1 MAKRLSAGCALLV
14 LLLLATARAGVAVT
28 RFDTAEIVLRST
40 SSFNAN
46 SGTPNPFTAVDL
58 TARVTA
64 PSGRVYTI
72 DGFFD
77 GDGNGGSVGNIFKV
91 RVYADEPGTW
101 QWTTTSNTAGLQGQ
115 SGTFSCSGT
124 LGGAFGSGPVVENPA
139 RPRTLMYQY
148 GRPVYLLGKFLDT
161 AAPAPIQFSHTMFS
175 EQLTDANR
183 QAMLDRHLGM
193 KLNKIDVYLAN
204 QGDYSAVSTT
214 PWVGSAGSSDR
225 QRFDLARWRMYESWV
240 LKMRAA
246 GVVAQLWFF
255 ADDSSFGDLPDADR
269 QRLIKYGMA
278 RLSGY
283 ANTMFTLALEWQEG
297 WSADEV
303 ATNMSYLQSRNPW
316 ARLVSVHGTEG
327 DFSFPTAA
335 WADYMD
341 TQGGNDAG
349 YASIHAHGL
358 RNRALA
364 VKPLIQEEFGLG
376 SEDTAH
382 RQKAWAAFTAGAA
395 GSGTGSYLAPLATF
409 VAQIPF
415 ERMDPADSLALS
427 GNAYVLA
434 EQGRTYVAYLY
445 NGGTVQL
452 NLAGASGT
460 FSAQWYDP
468 RVGGFLSAGSVTGGA
483 ARSFTAPAGG
493 DWVLYVQQTS
503 TTQPPTP
510 PVPPDPPVPPTPPPS
525 GGTIVS
531 RAQTAV
537 DLVKAIYGSGFVP
550 RRGHRGL
557 RRRPG
562 HSLGGGV
569 HRAALPLWDHDRLR
583 HGPAPLLPR
592 RYLEPGR
599 DRHLPA
605 ARQPRRGL
613 HAATRVRHP
622 LRGRPLLLLGGLLDR
637 AALPPGAH
645 HRLRNQ
651 SGAVLPDLPADRR
664 GAERHAGPAIR
675 HSLRISSPPARPDIR
690 PRGCFILFSPWV
702 PLWRN
707 SVL

>member
-77 GDGNGGSVGNIFKV
+77 GDGSGGSAGNIFKV

-101 QWTTTSNTAGLQGQ
+101 SWTATSNTAGLQGQ
-115 SGTFSCSGT
+115 SGTFACSGT
-124 LGGAFGSGPVVENPA
+124 LAGAFGTGPVVENPA

-175 EQLTDANR
+175 EQLTEANR

-193 KLNKIDVYLAN
+193 KLNKINVYLAN

-246 GVVAQLWFF
+246 GVVTQLWFF

-327 DFSFPTAA
+327 DFSFANSS
-335 WADYMD
+335 WVDYMD

-395 GSGTGSYLAPLATF
+395 GTGTGAYLAPLASF
-409 VAQIPF
+409 VSQVAF

-452 NLAGASGT
+452 NLSGASGT
-460 FSAQWYDP
+460 FGAQWYDP
-468 RVGGFLSAGSVTGGA
+468 RSGGFQSAGSVAGGA

-493 DWVLYVQQTS
+493 DWVLYVQQTG

-510 PVPPDPPVPPTPPPS
+510 PTPPNPPTPPTPPPGDPGS
-525 GGTIVS
+525 IVS

-537 DLVKAIYGSGFVP
+537 SLVKAIYGSGFVP
-550 RRGHRGL
+550 R
-557 RRRPG
+557 PAT
-562 HSLGGGV
+562 GV
-569 HRAALPLWDHDRLR
+569 FADVPATHWAAGFIEQLYRY
-583 HGPAPLLPR
+583 GITAGCATAPLRFCPDASLSRAETATFLLRANHGAGYTP
-592 RYLEPGR
+592 
-599 DRHLPA
+599 PA
-605 ARQPRRGL
+605 ASGTLFSDVPSSYWAASWIEQLFRQGL
-613 HAATRVRHP
+613 TTGCATNPARYCPTSQLTAAE
-622 LRGRPLLLLGGLLDR
+622 LSALLGRQFGT
-637 AALPPGAH
+637 P
-645 HRLRNQ
+645 
-651 SGAVLPDLPADRR
+651 
-664 GAERHAGPAIR
+664 
-675 HSLRISSPPARPDIR
+675 
-690 PRGCFILFSPWV
+690 
-702 PLWRN
+702 
-707 SVL
+707 

>member
-64 PSGRVYTI
+64 PSGRAYTV

-77 GDGNGGSVGNIFKV
+77 GDGNGGAIGNIFKV

-101 QWTTTSNTAGLQGQ
+101 RWTTTSNTAGLQGQ

-124 LGGAFGSGPVVENPA
+124 LTGAFATGPVVDNPA

-148 GRPVYLLGKFLDT
+148 GRPVYLLAKFLDT

-175 EQLTDANR
+175 ERLTDANR

-246 GVVAQLWFF
+246 GVVTQLWFF

-283 ANTMFTLALEWQEG
+283 VNTMFTLALEWQEG
-297 WSADEV
+297 WSTTEV
-303 ATNMSYLQSRNPW
+303 GTNMNYLQSRNPW
-316 ARLVSVHGTEG
+316 ARLASVHGTEG
-327 DFSFPTAA
+327 DFSFATAA

-341 TQGGNDAG
+341 TQGGNDAS
-349 YASIHAHGL
+349 YSSIHAHGL

-376 SEDTAH
+376 SEDTAQ

-395 GSGTGSYLAPLATF
+395 GTGTGAYLAPLATF
-409 VAQIPF
+409 VSQVPF
-415 ERMDPADSLALS
+415 ERMDPADPLALS

-452 NLAGASGT
+452 NLVSASGT

-468 RVGGFLSAGSVTGGA
+468 RTGGFSSAGSVAGGA

-493 DWVLYVQQTS
+493 DWVLYVQQTG
-503 TTQPPTP
+503 TTQPPAP
-510 PVPPDPPVPPTPPPS
+510 PPPPPPS
-525 GGTIVS
+525 GDPGSGSLTT

-537 DLVKAIYGSGFVP
+537 ALVKAIYGSGFVP
-550 RRGHRGL
+550 R
-557 RRRPG
+557 PAT
-562 HSLGGGV
+562 GV
-569 HRAALPLWDHDRLR
+569 FADVPVTHWAAGFIEQLYRY
-583 HGPAPLLPR
+583 GITSGCATAPLRFCPDSNLSRAEIATFLLRANHGGSYTPPPATGTLFTDVSSTYWAASWIEQLFR
-592 RYLEPGR
+592 QGLTTGCATNPARYCP
-599 DRHLPA
+599 
-605 ARQPRRGL
+605 
-613 HAATRVRHP
+613 TT
-622 LRGRPLLLLGGLLDR
+622 LLTTTELSSLLGRQFGT
-637 AALPPGAH
+637 P
-645 HRLRNQ
+645 
-651 SGAVLPDLPADRR
+651 
-664 GAERHAGPAIR
+664 
-675 HSLRISSPPARPDIR
+675 
-690 PRGCFILFSPWV
+690 
-702 PLWRN
+702 
-707 SVL
+707 